1 MGFPLLSHERKNG
14 GIRAELLLRN
24 QTLKDRFFFLYSSI
38 AAPSFYVF
46 FITGVFL
53 TSELG
58 LRVNF

>member
-1 MGFPLLSHERKNG
+1 MEVLEQSFSLGTRLSRIG
-14 GIRAELLLRN
+14 
-24 QTLKDRFFFLYSSI
+24 FFFLYSSI
-38 AAPSFYVF
+38 AAPSFCVF